1 MTFEDFNFNDQVLD
15 GLQSMGYITPTPIQE
30 QTIPII
36 MQKKD
41 LIACAQTGTG
51 KTAAFVLPLL
61 HNLTSTAPR
70 AEKAIRCLII
80 GPTRELAI
88 QIDQQ
93 IEGFSYFCPV
103 SATCIY
109 GGNDSQLWEKQ
120 KTALTTGAEIV
131 IGTPGRLM
139 AHMNF
144 NYVDLQ
150 HVECLILDEAD
161 RMLEMGFIDDIL
173 KIITFLP
180 KDRQTLM
187 FSATMPSKIRTLAR
201 TIQNHPVQIDIA
213 VSKPNDNIT
222 QAVYMAEERQKNEI
236 IKSLLAGKTME
247 NAIIFTSTKRTAKE
261 LEKELSQIGFAVK
274 SIHSDLEQKE
284 REDALREFKNGR
296 LQMLVATDILSRGI
310 DINALSLV
318 INYDVPHDPEDY
330 IHRIGRTARADNNG
344 VALTFVNRKDM
355 QKFERIEKFLGK
367 TIYRV
372 PYTK

>member
-1 MTFEDFNFNDQVLD
+1 MTFEDFHFHESVAE
-15 GLQSMGYITPTPIQE
+15 GLLSMGYTTPTPIQE
-30 QTIPII
+30 KAIPVI

-61 HNLTSTAPR
+61 HNITSIPPR

-103 SATCIY
+103 SSVCIY
-109 GGNDSQLWEKQ
+109 GGNDSQLWEQQ
-120 KTALTTGAEIV
+120 KSALVEGAEIV

-144 NYVDLQ
+144 NYVDLS

-173 KIITFLP
+173 KIIAYLP
-180 KDRQTLM
+180 KERQTLM
-187 FSATMPSKIRTLAR
+187 FSATMPPKIRNLAK
-201 TIQNHPVQIDIA
+201 TIQHNPLQVDIA
-213 VSKPNDNIT
+213 VSKPAENIL
-222 QAVYMAEERQKNEI
+222 QGIYMAEDNQKLNI
-236 IKSLLAGKTME
+236 IRTLLKGKTMD
-247 NAIIFTSTKRTAKE
+247 NAIIFTSTKRTAKD
-261 LEKELSQIGFAVK
+261 LEKELKAIGFNVS
-274 SIHSDLEQKE
+274 SIHSDLDQKE
-284 REDALREFKNGR
+284 REAALREFKNGR

-310 DINALSLV
+310 DISGLSLV

-344 VALTFVNRKDM
+344 VALTFVNHKDKL
-355 QKFERIEKFLGK
+355 KFSKIERFLGK
-367 TIYRV
+367 QIYRIPFV
-372 PYTK
+372 E

>member
-1 MTFEDFNFNDQVLD
+1 MTFEDFQFHESVMD
-15 GLQSMGYITPTPIQE
+15 GLLSMGYTTPTPIQE
-30 QTIPII
+30 KAIPII
-36 MQKKD
+36 MQKQD

-61 HNLTSTAPR
+61 HNITSTPPR

-103 SATCIY
+103 SSACIY
-109 GGNDSQLWEKQ
+109 GGNDSQLWEQQ
-120 KTALTTGAEIV
+120 KSALIEGAEIV

-144 NYVDLQ
+144 NYVDLS

-173 KIITFLP
+173 KIISYLP
-180 KDRQTLM
+180 QDRQTLM
-187 FSATMPSKIRTLAR
+187 FSATMPSKIRSLAK
-201 TIQNHPVQIDIA
+201 TIQNNPLQVDIA
-213 VSKPNDNIT
+213 VSKPAENILQGIYIAEDN
-222 QAVYMAEERQKNEI
+222 QKLSI
-236 IKSLLAGKTME
+236 IRSLLKGKTMD
-247 NAIIFTSTKRTAKE
+247 NAIIFTSTKRTAKD
-261 LEKELSQIGFAVK
+261 LEKELKSIGFNVS
-274 SIHSDLEQKE
+274 SIHSDLDQKE
-284 REDALREFKNGR
+284 RESALREFKNGR

-310 DINALSLV
+310 DISGLSLV

-344 VALTFVNRKDM
+344 VALTFVNHKDRV
-355 QKFERIEKFLGK
+355 KFSKIERFLGK
-367 TIYRV
+367 QIFRIPFV
-372 PYTK
+372 E